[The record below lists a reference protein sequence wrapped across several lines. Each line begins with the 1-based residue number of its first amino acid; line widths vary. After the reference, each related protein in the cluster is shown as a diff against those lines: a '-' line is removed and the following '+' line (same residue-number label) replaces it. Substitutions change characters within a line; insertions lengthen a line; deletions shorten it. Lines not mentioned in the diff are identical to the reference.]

1 MKQLLTLVNEE
12 MTISHRIVAENTANE
27 EISIRKLIDKY
38 ISDFKEFGM
47 VSFEMTKTTN
57 TNLGNGRPSKT
68 YFLNEQ
74 QVYLLFTYLRNN
86 EIVRNFKVALIK
98 AFFEMRQELYHIAS
112 KSFQGKSVLHTINGL
127 KGGLAVKDRKIN
139 QLESRIQFLASEN
152 ESLKIE
158 KAKAYNEEI
167 EPLESMVYT
176 KEDVIKLL
184 SKGIKYDKLLKD
196 YYSIYD
202 KYDSICMTFRMAYP
216 DFKNMLGL
224 MERMKVHIP
233 K

>member
-1 MKQLLTLVNEE
+1 MNNLLTLVNEE
-12 MTISHRIVAENTANE
+12 MTISHRIVAENTANQE
-27 EISIRKLIDKY
+27 VSIRNLINKF
-38 ISDFKEFGM
+38 IVDFEVFGM
-47 VSFEMTKTTN
+47 VHFKNEAIKNTKNKVNET
-57 TNLGNGRPSKT
+57 KT

-86 EIVRNFKVALIK
+86 EIVRNFKVALVK

-112 KSFQGKSVLHTINGL
+112 KSFQGKSVVHTINGL
-127 KGGLAVKDRKIN
+127 KSGLATKDRRIE
-139 QLESRIQFLASEN
+139 QLENRVQFLASEN